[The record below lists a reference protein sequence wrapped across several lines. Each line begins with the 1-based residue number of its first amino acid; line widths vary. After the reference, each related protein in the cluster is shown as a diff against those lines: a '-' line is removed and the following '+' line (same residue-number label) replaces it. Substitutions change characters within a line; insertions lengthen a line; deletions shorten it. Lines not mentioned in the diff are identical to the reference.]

1 MHEILSVG
9 CWVIVGQPLEAIKIL
24 EDTLELFSQKQF
36 PERYGRIKVD
46 LGRAFKNLALLDKKK
61 RI

>member
-1 MHEILSVG
+1 VHEILSVG

-36 PERYGRIKVD
+36 PERYGRIKVSSS
-46 LGRAFKNLALLDKKK
+46 N
-61 RI
+61 